1 MAIGDSSKIDYGI
14 FYNTKVESNNIT
26 IFNGLQFT
34 VEDEKDYV
42 IPTNVII
49 SQDVDVV
56 AYCNAFYNYISKLYK
71 TQDVR
76 FDFIDNAENGAI
88 ESLHVT
94 GLSMGPVIKNI
105 AMSDGNTY
113 YLEAL
118 AGEELPDW
126 TGDPAALCF
135 SLSKN

>member
-1 MAIGDSSKIDYGI
+1 MSIGDSIITDYGI
-14 FYNTKVESNNIT
+14 FYNTKVESDNLS

-34 VEDEKDYV
+34 VEDETDYV

-49 SQDVDVV
+49 SLDVEVV

-76 FDFIDNAENGAI
+76 FDFIDNAEDGAI
-88 ESLHVT
+88 KSLHVT
-94 GLSMGPVIKNI
+94 GLSMGSVIGNI

-113 YLEAL
+113 HLEAL

-135 SLSKN
+135 SLIKN